1 MHRETPDDLIVLVP
15 GFLGFESIFNVH
27 YFGKLVAERLELA
40 LKNEHGI
47 ATEVHV
53 ARTLPAARLDRR
65 RERLVGSL
73 RARLR
78 GRRRTPRIH
87 LVGHST
93 GGLDAYALATGL
105 YPSDAPDEPA
115 IRDCIRTVVT
125 LGAPMCGTSI
135 VRARAVREARGPWFA
150 LRMLASFP
158 AEARHAVLTDP
169 LTRAI
174 VLDLAPRP
182 WHALRYAYELATD
195 DALLDDLDP
204 DASAWVCPP
213 HRDGLAI
220 AHYVTLAAGS
230 WCPPSSIERPN
241 GHGTLY
247 ESFIGLVQ
255 DGQRHLSR
263 VRRAARWPAI
273 ASRIESGDVI
283 ASAEGRS
290 KLDGVSDAASD
301 GVVDSALQVVRIE
314 DLRGVVIADHLDVVG
329 HYRDGG
335 APRAQGHTALLQ
347 SEVGFLHSGSGF
359 GHVEHHELWRSIAD
373 VIANRLR
380 PRPMRGVRETLRR
393 SIRSGLE
400 SVMR

>member
-1 MHRETPDDLIVLVP
+1 MQCQTPDDLIVLVP

-27 YFGKLVAERLELA
+27 YFAELVAKQLA
-40 LKNEHGI
+40 DTLRDEHGI
-47 ATEVHV
+47 ATEVQV
-53 ARTLPAARLDRR
+53 SRTLPAARLDRR
-65 RERLVGSL
+65 RERLVSSL
-73 RARLR
+73 RAYLR

-105 YPSDAPDEPA
+105 HPSDAPDEPA
-115 IRDCIRTVVT
+115 IREHIRTVVT

-158 AEARHAVLTDP
+158 RDARHAVITDP
-169 LTRAI
+169 LMRAI
-174 VLDLAPRP
+174 ALDLARRP
-182 WHALRYAYELATD
+182 WHALRYLHELATD
-195 DALLDDLDP
+195 DALLDHLDP
-204 DASAWVCPP
+204 DTSDWVCPP
-213 HRDGLAI
+213 HREGLAV

-230 WCPPSSIERPN
+230 WCPPSILERED

-247 ESFIGLVQ
+247 EAFIALVQ
-255 DGQRHLSR
+255 DGQRDLSLA
-263 VRRAARWPAI
+263 RRAARWPAI
-273 ASRIESGDVI
+273 ASRIRSGEII

-290 KLDGVSDAASD
+290 RLDGVSDVASD
-301 GVVDSALQVVRIE
+301 GVVDSALQIVRTE
-314 DLRGVVIADHLDVVG
+314 DLHGVVIADHLDVVG

-335 APRAQGHTALLQ
+335 APRAQGEPALLQ

-359 GHVEHHELWRSIAD
+359 GHAEHRELWSSIAG
-373 VIANRLR
+373 VIAGRLR
-380 PRPMRGVRETLRR
+380 PRPGRGLGETLRR
-393 SIRSGLE
+393 SLRAGVE